1 MSITRTHS
9 SERASKIVI
18 HKGTIYLSGQV
29 ANDVTVGIQEQT
41 QDCIE
46 KINALLAEAGSN
58 KDYILSATVF
68 LRDMKDFA
76 AMNETWNAWLTDCGK
91 PARAC
96 VAAEMARR
104 EILIEICIVAAVY
117 T

>member
-1 MSITRTHS
+1 MSITRTHP

-18 HKGTIYLSGQV
+18 HNGTIYLSGQV

-41 QDCIE
+41 QDCIA
-46 KINALLAEAGSN
+46 KINALLAEAGSD
-58 KDYILSATVF
+58 KDHILSATVF

-76 AMNETWNAWLTDCGK
+76 MMNEIWNAWLVDCGK

-104 EILIEICIVAAVY
+104 EILVEICIVAAVKD
-117 T
+117 

>member
-1 MSITRTHS
+1 MPITRTHS
-9 SERASKIVI
+9 SERASKIVT
-18 HKGTIYLSGQV
+18 HNGTIYLSGQV

-41 QDCIE
+41 QSCTD
-46 KINALLAEAGSN
+46 KIDALLAEVGSD
-58 KDYILSATVF
+58 KDRILSATVF

-76 AMNETWNAWLTDCGK
+76 AMNEIWNAWVADCGK

-104 EILIEICIVAAVY
+104 EILVEICIVAAVKG
-117 T
+117 

>member
-1 MSITRTHS
+1 MSITRLHP

-18 HKGTIYLSGQV
+18 NNGTIYLSGQV
-29 ANDVTVGIQEQT
+29 ANDVSVGIQEQT
-41 QDCIE
+41 QNCTD
-46 KINALLAEAGSN
+46 KIDALLAEAGSD
-58 KDYILSATVF
+58 KDHILSATVF

-76 AMNETWNAWLTDCGK
+76 SMNEIWNAWMADCGK

-104 EILIEICIVAAVY
+104 EILVEICIVAAVKS
-117 T
+117 

>member
-1 MSITRTHS
+1 MSITRTHP

-18 HKGTIYLSGQV
+18 HNGTIYLSGQV

-41 QDCIE
+41 KDCTDEID
-46 KINALLAEAGSN
+46 ALLAEAGSD
-58 KDYILSATVF
+58 KDHILSATVF

-76 AMNETWNAWLTDCGK
+76 AMNDIWNAWVADCGK

-104 EILIEICIVAAVY
+104 EILVEICIVAAVKG
-117 T
+117 